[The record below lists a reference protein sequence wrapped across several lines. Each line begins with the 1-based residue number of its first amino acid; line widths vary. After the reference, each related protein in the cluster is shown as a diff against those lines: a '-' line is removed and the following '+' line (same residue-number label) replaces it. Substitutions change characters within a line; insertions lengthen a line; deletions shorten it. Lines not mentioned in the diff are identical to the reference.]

1 MAVKKGKAV
10 DATAGMVKTT
20 EIMTITP
27 PNFKTVSINIEGVA
41 PFVQLRFS
49 EKTKNMMMDKWT
61 SESGA
66 SRKGGK
72 KEPKNVEAE
81 YLGAM
86 YETENGERGIP
97 ASSFRN
103 AAISA
108 CRIAGFKM
116 TLAKLSIFVEAD
128 GFDKHDGTSL
138 VQIKGKPESC
148 IHAVRNATGVV
159 DLRVRAMWKKWTS
172 TIRVRYDADQFGKQD
187 VVNLFLRV
195 GMRVGVGEGRP
206 DGKQSAGMGWGLFK
220 VVNATEIK

>member
-1 MAVKKGKAV
+1 MAVKKEKTV
-10 DATAGMVKTT
+10 DATAGMIKTT
-20 EIMTITP
+20 EVLTITP
-27 PNFKTVSINIEGVA
+27 PNFKTVLLNIEGVA

-49 EKTKNMMMDKWT
+49 EKTKNMMINKWT
-61 SESGA
+61 SETGS
-66 SRKGGK
+66 SKKGGK
-72 KEPKNVEAE
+72 KDPKNIEAE

-86 YETENGERGIP
+86 YETEKGDRGIS

-138 VQIKGKPESC
+138 VIIKGKPESC

-172 TIRVRYDADQFGKQD
+172 SVKVRYDADQFKKDD
-187 VVNLFLRV
+187 VVNLFMRV
-195 GMRVGVGEGRP
+195 GMQVGVGEGRP
-206 DGKQSAGMGWGLFK
+206 DGKQSAGMGWGLFSIT
-220 VVNATEIK
+220 NAVEIK